1 MSTFVAIL
9 SGLLFGVG
17 LGLAG
22 MLQPIKV
29 AGFLD
34 FFSGNWDPTLAFVM
48 GGAVVVYA
56 IAHRLITKRSAPLFD
71 LRFHLPTRSDIDPRL
86 LGGAALFGLGWGIGG
101 YCPGPGLASMA
112 TFTAPVL
119 VFVGTM
125 LVGMLVFR
133 EVDKRL

>member
-1 MSTFVAIL
+1 MSALVAIL

-22 MLQPIKV
+22 MLQPVKV

-34 FFSGNWDPTLAFVM
+34 FFAGNWDPTLALVM

-56 IAHRLITKRSAPLFD
+56 IAHRLITRRAAPLFD
-71 LRFHLPTRSDIDPRL
+71 GRFHLPTRSDIDPRL

-101 YCPGPGLASMA
+101 YCPGPGLTSIA
-112 TFTAPVL
+112 TYTAPTL